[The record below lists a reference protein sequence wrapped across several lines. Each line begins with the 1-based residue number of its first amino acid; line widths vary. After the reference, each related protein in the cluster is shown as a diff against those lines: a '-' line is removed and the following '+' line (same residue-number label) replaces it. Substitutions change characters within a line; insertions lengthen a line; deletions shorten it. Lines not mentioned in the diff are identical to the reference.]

1 MNPNPDGD
9 QDQDFTLNFNPRTT
23 LHILKTPT
31 KFHLNPQNP
40 SKVIV
45 STDGTYRQMDRQTD
59 IQTDIQTDGRTDGQT
74 EIKKCLFRITTHTK
88 HGFSSKGEN
97 FFIITILCPFQI
109 LLVCKIPALIRENF
123 SLTKLA
129 PSPVN
134 QRMEN

>member
-45 STDGTYRQMDRQTD
+45 STDGTHRQTDRQTD
-59 IQTDIQTDGRTDGQT
+59 IQTDGQTDGQT
-74 EIKKCLFRITTHTK
+74 GGQPEIKKCLFKITTHTK

-109 LLVCKIPALIRENF
+109 LLV
-123 SLTKLA
+123 
-129 PSPVN
+129 
-134 QRMEN
+134 